1 MVDAS
6 DAVDDGR
13 AAVMVGWANLRITK
27 LLGLLPPSTDTD
39 NQSRP
44 NREKDLNLD
53 VYMPVN
59 TYSLEI
65 GTTQSERFR

>member
-13 AAVMVGWANLRITK
+13 VAVMAGWVNLLITK
-27 LLGLLPPSTDTD
+27 LLGLLPPSNGMD

-53 VYMPVN
+53 VYTQVN

-65 GTTQSERFR
+65 GTIQSERVR